1 MSSASQHPQPDP
13 RSVPRP
19 GPKQHVAVVY
29 AGQSQSWADWMW
41 YQLTRADARPKLV
54 RWDPLHRAADASAL
68 TELLDAP
75 TRGRVLIVVDDWFL
89 RLPQDRQEAWGEVL
103 REIVPR
109 YGERI
114 TAVTVTAATLPPA
127 ADPLSPTRLRGLGP
141 AEARRRL
148 LATAGVRPGVAA
160 PVDLGRGPRF
170 PDDLREID
178 NAPRHNH
185 RFTGRERVLEQLHDT
200 FAEIGHGARIALYG
214 PPGVGK
220 TQVATE
226 YVHRHAGEYDIVW
239 WVGASVRLRARSE
252 FAALAEELG
261 VAPVQRDQLSDHV
274 DAAREE
280 LGRRGRWLVVLDG
293 AEDPE
298 AVEAILPRGSGH
310 LLITTP
316 RTDWAAHGAE
326 LIELPPFEREESV
339 AFALLR
345 AKRLS
350 PAHADQLAAAVQDL
364 PLLIAQTAAWLDTHP
379 AASVADYVRDIR
391 HGNPH
396 EAEVE
401 RAHDYPA
408 GFKAA
413 WGRTVNGLLEQHPQ
427 VYELLVL
434 LAFFSP
440 DVVPARLLRTA
451 RGGDLPEHLA
461 TLVSE
466 PSTWNSA
473 LRTLSEATSMRVEYE
488 PGPRMDIVTVGTLR
502 MHRLFHRFV
511 RGHLSAADFARASAI
526 ACRVLVAGDPR
537 DPGNGSHWP
546 RYAELVPHLELAGA
560 LGSTDRDVRA
570 VVLNCVEYLRV
581 RGEYVEGRRL
591 SASAADSWTKLSGP
605 TDPDVLVAR
614 HQHANMERRL
624 GSYRTAE
631 EIGRATLSLVS
642 SGSEVRPIE
651 LVRAKNGL
659 GGTLMALGSYDEA
672 RTLFEE
678 AAGDAIHLLGEF
690 QIPRIL
696 DIRSNLA
703 IAIGLQGHYQEAYD
717 LHSEILEESI
727 RLFGGKA
734 RLTLHAGLHTA
745 WMLRL
750 LGRYREAL
758 DIQEQNCRLHAQ
770 VLDKNHSET
779 LIAEHNLALCMRR
792 DGNLNYA
799 CALMRKVRTN
809 IIRHRGP
816 DHPEALLV
824 SADYAML
831 LRDTGDLPG
840 AHETAEDVAA
850 RYEAQLGPTH
860 PYTAGVQDNCALIQR
875 DLGEHAAALARSQDA
890 RTTMERALGTGH
902 AWSIGIAMNTAS
914 ARAVAGDPEGAAD
927 LGRTALS
934 RARAA
939 VGDSHVLTLNLAT
952 GLAQDLHTLG
962 RTEEAEHIRQDALT
976 RLTAGFS
983 EEHQQVQ
990 YVRDGRRPYWDFEP
1004 QVL

>member
-1 MSSASQHPQPDP
+1 MSSAQTPARTPSP
-13 RSVPRP
+13 
-19 GPKQHVAVVY
+19 QHVAVVY
-29 AGQSQSWADWMW
+29 AGQSQSWADWMK
-41 YQLTRADARPKLV
+41 YQLSRAEVRPKLV
-54 RWDPLHRAADASAL
+54 RWDPLHRTADTHAL

-89 RLPQDRQEAWGEVL
+89 RLPQDRQDAWGEVL
-103 REIVPR
+103 REVVPR
-109 YGERI
+109 YGARI
-114 TAVTVTAATLPPA
+114 SAVTVTAATLPSA

-148 LATAGVRPGVAA
+148 LATAGVRPGGGA

-200 FAEIGHGARIALYG
+200 FAEVGPGARIALHG

-239 WVGASVRLRARSE
+239 WVGASVRLRARTE

-261 VAPVQRDQLSDHV
+261 VAPVQRDQLSDHIT
-274 DAAREE
+274 AAREE
-280 LGRRGRWLVVLDG
+280 LAGRGRWLVVLDG

-298 AVEAILPRGSGH
+298 ALEELLPTGPGH
-310 LLITTP
+310 LLVTTP
-316 RTDWAAHGAE
+316 RTDWAGHGAE
-326 LIELPPFEREESV
+326 LIGLPPFEREESV
-339 AFALLR
+339 AFARLR
-345 AKRLS
+345 TGRLT
-350 PAHADQLAAAVQDL
+350 ADQANDLAAAVQDL

-379 AASVADYVRDIR
+379 AASVASYVYDIR
-391 HGNPH
+391 HGDPH

-401 RAHDYPA
+401 QTHDYPA
-408 GFKAA
+408 GFKVA

-451 RGGDLPEHLA
+451 RADDLPEHLA
-461 TLVSE
+461 TLVGE

-511 RGHLSAADFARASAI
+511 RGHLPRPEFAEASAI

-537 DPGNGSHWP
+537 DPGDSTHWP

-560 LGSTDRDVRA
+560 LAATDHDVRA

-581 RGEYVEGRRL
+581 RGEYREGLRL
-591 SASAADSWTKLSGP
+591 STAAADSWTKLSGP
-605 TDPDVLVAR
+605 TDPQVLVAR
-614 HQHANMERRL
+614 HQQANMERRL
-624 GSYRTAE
+624 GRYHEAE
-631 EIGRATLSLVS
+631 RIGRATLDLVS
-642 SGSEVRPIE
+642 SGAEVRPIE

-659 GGTLMALGSYDEA
+659 GGTLMALGAYDEA
-672 RTLFEE
+672 RTLFDE
-678 AAGDAIHLLGEF
+678 AATDATDLLGEY

-696 DIRSNLA
+696 SIRSNLA
-703 IAIGLQGHYQEAYD
+703 IAVGLLGHYQEAYD
-717 LHSEILEESI
+717 RHSEILEESI

-745 WMLRL
+745 WTLRL

-770 VLDKNHSET
+770 VLGRNHGET
-779 LIAEHNLALCMRR
+779 LIADHNLALCMRR
-792 DGNLNYA
+792 EGNLKYA
-799 CALMRKVRTN
+799 GALMRKVRES
-809 IIRHRGP
+809 IVHRRGSA
-816 DHPEALLV
+816 HPEALLI
-824 SADYAML
+824 SADHAML
-831 LRDTGDLPG
+831 LRDAGDLEQ
-840 AHETAEDVAA
+840 AREIAEETAKQYAL
-850 RYEAQLGPTH
+850 QLGRDH
-860 PYTAGVQDNCALIQR
+860 PCTAGVQDNCALVQR
-875 DLGEHAAALARSQDA
+875 DQGHLDAALTRSEAARATMAAALGED
-890 RTTMERALGTGH
+890 H
-902 AWSIGIAMNTAS
+902 VWSVGVAMNTAS
-914 ARAVAGDPEGAAD
+914 ARAAVGDHEGAVA
-927 LGRTALS
+927 LGRDALA

-939 VGDSHVLTLNLAT
+939 VGDRHVLTLNMAA
-952 GLAQDLHTLG
+952 GLAQDLRALG
-962 RTEEAEHIRQDALT
+962 RTQEADRIQREAVA
-976 RLTAGFS
+976 RLTDAFF
-983 EEHQQVQ
+983 EQHQQVQ
-990 YVRDGRRPYWDFEP
+990 HMLQGRRPYWDFEP
-1004 QVL
+1004 QPI